1 MSLGRRTPGSPPP
14 TPGAPLAPVRPSGA
28 PAQSGGFAAPATGGP
43 RPGAPAAGGPRPA
56 GPPSVGAAPGPAS
69 PGPTGSAER
78 GARLVRPYQLTGG
91 RTRSEAADFPIET
104 LVVTSPE
111 GLRQLPTLTH
121 ESRRIAELCHEPI
134 SVAEVA
140 ARIGVP
146 IGVARVLVGD
156 LSAEGV
162 VDVHRPAGGDRP
174 DLKLLE
180 RVLGGIRAL

>member
-1 MSLGRRTPGSPPP
+1 MAFGSHRNKDERPVPP
-14 TPGAPLAPVRPSGA
+14 
-28 PAQSGGFAAPATGGP
+28 AAPA
-43 RPGAPAAGGPRPA
+43 RPGTPAGGIPATPAASSLAAR
-56 GPPSVGAAPGPAS
+56 GAAPGADE
-69 PGPTGSAER
+69 AAR
-78 GARLVRPYQLTGG
+78 GAAGSRLVRPYTLTGG

-104 LVVTSPE
+104 LVVTTE
-111 GLRQLPTLTH
+111 DGRQRTATLAH
-121 ESRRIAELCHEPI
+121 EQRRIAELCGDPI

-146 IGVARVLVGD
+146 LGVARVLVGD

-162 VDVHRPAGGDRP
+162 VDVHRPSGGDRP

>member
-1 MSLGRRTPGSPPP
+1 MSLGPRRKQSNQPPGS
-14 TPGAPLAPVRPSGA
+14 PLAPVRP
-28 PAQSGGFAAPATGGP
+28 
-43 RPGAPAAGGPRPA
+43 PGAPAPA
-56 GPPSVGAAPGPAS
+56 G
-69 PGPTGSAER
+69 T
-78 GARLVRPYQLTGG
+78 GARAPAPAGAPAAVAAATIAVASESSGVASERSSRMVRPYTLTGG
-91 RTRSEAADFPIET
+91 RTRSAAAEFPIET

-111 GLRQLPTLTH
+111 GIRRIPTLSH

-146 IGVARVLVGD
+146 LGVARVLVGD

-162 VDVHRPAGGDRP
+162 VDVHRPNGGDRT